1 MDLHI
6 LFSQKPEE
14 AAEAGAPSLSLHLD
28 DGVQFRCSEFVQK
41 EISRFKDH
49 LQESYPQARGG
60 ETDGSG
66 AEESDGEHAKKSK
79 KSKPKDVDVDKRKRE
94 CSRRSRNYPPL
105 IPLVKSRERP
115 PISNAS
121 ISSFASCSRS

>member
-14 AAEAGAPSLSLHLD
+14 GVEADALSLSLHLD
-28 DGVQFRCSEFVQK
+28 EEVQFRSSEFVQK

-49 LQESYPQARGG
+49 LQEANPQAKGN

-66 AEESDGEHAKKSK
+66 TEESDGEHAKKGK
-79 KSKPKDVDVDKRKRE
+79 KAKSQAVDADKHKRK
-94 CSRRSRNYPPL
+94 CSRRPQNYLPL
-105 IPLVKSRERP
+105 IFLVKCRKRP
-115 PISNAS
+115 PSSDAS
-121 ISSFASCSRS
+121 MSSSASCSPS

>member
-14 AAEAGAPSLSLHLD
+14 GAEADAPSLSLHLD
-28 DGVQFRCSEFVQK
+28 DEVQLRCSEFVQK

-49 LQESYPQARGG
+49 LQESYPQTKGV

-66 AEESDGEHAKKSK
+66 AEESEGDHAKKGK
-79 KSKPKDVDVDKRKRE
+79 KSKTQAVDVDRRKRE
-94 CSRRSRNYPPL
+94 CS
-105 IPLVKSRERP
+105 
-115 PISNAS
+115 
-121 ISSFASCSRS
+121 

>member
-14 AAEAGAPSLSLHLD
+14 GAEAGAPSLSLHLD
-28 DGVQFRCSEFVQK
+28 DEVQFRCSEFVQK

-49 LQESYPQARGG
+49 LQESYPQAKGG

-66 AEESDGEHAKKSK
+66 LEESEGEHPKKGKKAK
-79 KSKPKDVDVDKRKRE
+79 PQAVDVDRRKCE
-94 CSRRSRNYPPL
+94 CSQRPRTYPPL
-105 IPLVKSRERP
+105 ILLTKYRKRP
-115 PISNAS
+115 PSSNAS
-121 ISSFASCSRS
+121 MSSFTSCSPS

>member
-6 LFSQKPEE
+6 LFSQKSEE
-14 AAEAGAPSLSLHLD
+14 GVEADAPPLSLHLD
-28 DGVQFRCSEFVQK
+28 DEVQTRCSEFVQK

-49 LQESYPQARGG
+49 IQESYPQAKGR

-66 AEESDGEHAKKSK
+66 AEESDGEHAKRGK
-79 KSKPKDVDVDKRKRE
+79 KAKPQTMDVHKRE
-94 CSRRSRNYPPL
+94 YTQRPQSHPL
-105 IPLVKSRERP
+105 LILPVKYRKLP

-121 ISSFASCSRS
+121 MSSFVSCSPS

>member
-14 AAEAGAPSLSLHLD
+14 GGETGTSLSLHLD
-28 DGVQFRCSEFVQK
+28 EEVQFRCSEFVQK

-49 LQESYPQARGG
+49 IQESYPQSKG

-66 AEESDGEHAKKSK
+66 AEESDEHAKKSK
-79 KSKPKDVDVDKRKRE
+79 KAKVQAVDADRHKCKY
-94 CSRRSRNYPPL
+94 SL
-105 IPLVKSRERP
+105 IL
-115 PISNAS
+115 
-121 ISSFASCSRS
+121 

>member
-14 AAEAGAPSLSLHLD
+14 GVEAGAPSLSLHLD
-28 DGVQFRCSEFVQK
+28 DEVQVRCSEFVQR

-49 LQESYPQARGG
+49 LQESYPRTRGG

-66 AEESDGEHAKKSK
+66 AEEA
-79 KSKPKDVDVDKRKRE
+79 VDVDRRKCE
-94 CSRRSRNYPPL
+94 CSQRPRNHPSL
-105 IPLVKSRERP
+105 ILLVKCLKRP

-121 ISSFASCSRS
+121 MSSFV